1 MQDDI
6 IMDMPL
12 SWEYYISWEISRK
25 YKRAG
30 KTTFSRAIV
39 SLIIDSVVT
48 AGGCIHKNLKACISC

>member
-6 IMDMPL
+6 IMDMPV

-25 YKRAG
+25 YKKAG
-30 KTTFSRAIV
+30 KTIV